1 LHSRI
6 IISRGF
12 LVSGSEMFSVRA
24 VINVVLDTTQFNV
37 INFTGMRSYSQMWAL
52 LRHLIFYFDITA
64 QFSVVT

>member
-1 LHSRI
+1 
-6 IISRGF
+6 
-12 LVSGSEMFSVRA
+12 MFSVRA